1 MGTEAGAGT
10 HETLDAI
17 LRGRVKIAQRR
28 RGYRFT
34 VDALLLADF
43 IRTRPDDRLL
53 DIGTGHAVIPLIL
66 FRTRSFRHVTG
77 LEVQRGLAALA
88 KRNARLNGARGKVSV
103 VKGDVLAFRASRP
116 FDAVFSNPPY
126 RVVGRGRLAR
136 DEEKAVARHELRLTL
151 RELFGAARRLLRE
164 RGRFTLIHLPERRA
178 EMDTLARELDFSLW
192 RERLVCSR
200 RRGRPVFVLREFR
213 LLAPRR
219 KPMRRPPLVLFTPT
233 GRYTREAQSIFAG
246 RRA

>member
-1 MGTEAGAGT
+1 MGAEAEAGT

-66 FRTRSFRHVTG
+66 FRTRSFRHVAG

-88 KRNARLNGARGKVSV
+88 GRNVRLNGAQAKISV
-103 VKGDVLAFRASRP
+103 VAGDVRAFHASRP
-116 FDAVFSNPPY
+116 LDAVFSNPPY
-126 RVVGRGRLAR
+126 RAVGRGRLAR
-136 DEEKAVARHELRLTL
+136 DEEKAIACHELRLTL
-151 RELFGAARRLLRE
+151 RGLFEAARRLLRE

-178 EMDTLARELDFSLW
+178 EMDALARALDFVLW
-192 RERLVCSR
+192 RERLVYSR
-200 RRGRPVFVLREFR
+200 RPGRHVFVLREFR

-219 KPMRRPPLVLFTPT
+219 KPKRLPPLVLFTAT
-233 GRYTREAQSIFAG
+233 RGYTREAQSIFAG

>member
-1 MGTEAGAGT
+1 MGPEAEAGT

-17 LRGRVKIAQRR
+17 LRGRVKIVQRR
-28 RGYRFT
+28 HGYRFA
-34 VDALLLADF
+34 VDTLLLADF
-43 IRTRPDDRLL
+43 IRTRRDDRLL
-53 DIGTGHAVIPLIL
+53 DIGTGNAVIPLIL

-77 LEVQRGLAALA
+77 IEVQRGLAALA
-88 KRNARLNGARGKVSV
+88 KRNVRIHGVQKKVSV
-103 VKGDVLAFRASRP
+103 VEGDVRSFRAARP

-151 RELFGAARRLLRE
+151 RELFEAARRLLRE

-178 EMDTLARELDFSLW
+178 EMDALAGSLDFMLW
-192 RERLVCSR
+192 RERRVCSR
-200 RRGRPVFVLREFR
+200 RPGRPVFVLREFR

-219 KPMRRPPLVLFTPT
+219 KPERLPPLVLFTPT
-233 GRYTREAQSIFAG
+233 GRYTREAQRIFAG